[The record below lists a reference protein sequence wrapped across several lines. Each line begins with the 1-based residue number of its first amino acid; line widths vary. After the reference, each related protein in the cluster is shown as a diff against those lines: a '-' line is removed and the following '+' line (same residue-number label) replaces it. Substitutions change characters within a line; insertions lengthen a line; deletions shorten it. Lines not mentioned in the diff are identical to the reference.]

1 MQTQTKLTLTSYAK
15 VNLCLSVHY
24 PPVDGYHLLE
34 SVFQT
39 VGLHDV
45 MHFESA
51 SFGSSQNMP
60 SAKTQMGTHVLL
72 DCGPVDVPVQDNLI
86 FKAIDAMEQAHGM
99 PAVSSGQELRIMVE
113 KHIPAGGGLGGGSS
127 NAASAMRA
135 YGQFC
140 DIDVLSEKSL
150 QVARSLGADVAFF
163 LYGGAVLMGG
173 RGDILQRRLPSFPLP
188 IVLMGESQPISTGA
202 VYRAFDANP
211 PKQPDAYALAE
222 AIEQGAPAQEL
233 AKLCGNNLEPAAF
246 EACSQLK
253 QRVLMAREDP
263 DVLQALVTGSGS
275 TSYAICAD
283 EAAAQRF
290 EQRIKP
296 YCAWTS
302 R

>member
-45 MHFESA
+45 MHFESQPV
-51 SFGSSQNMP
+51 GTSQGMS
-60 SAKTQMGTHVLL
+60 SAKTQMGTPVLL
-72 DCGPVDVPVQDNLI
+72 DCGPVDVPVADNLI

-99 PAVSSGQELRIMVE
+99 PIVGSNQELCVVVE

-127 NAASAMRA
+127 NAACTMRA
-135 YGQFC
+135 YAQFC
-140 DIDVLSEKSL
+140 GVDVVSETSL

-163 LYGGAVLMGG
+163 LYGDAVLMGG
-173 RGDILQRRLPSFPLP
+173 RGDILERRLPSFPLP

-211 PKQPDAYALAE
+211 PQQPDAYALAAAME
-222 AIEQGAPAQEL
+222 EGAPAQEL
-233 AKLCGNNLEPAAF
+233 AALCGNNLEPAAF
-246 EACSQLK
+246 DACPRLK

-263 DVLQALVTGSGS
+263 DVLHALVTGSGS

-290 EQRIKP
+290 AQRIEP
-296 YCAWTS
+296 YCDWLS